1 MVTNLQDVL
10 TGSLTATS
18 SLRGWW
24 SRALDHLQSAVCGLH
39 GHDPILQ
46 FEEGRMFLRCT
57 SCGFETPGWDTG
69 DRRPRLRFEGDVRRH
84 QLVEPS
90 TARRRSAA

>member
-1 MVTNLQDVL
+1 MVTNLQNVAA
-10 TGSLTATS
+10 SPVTAAS
-18 SLRGWW
+18 DPRGLW
-24 SRALDHLQSAVCGLH
+24 SRALEHLQSAVCGLH

-69 DRRPRLRFEGDVRRH
+69 KRRPRLRFEGDARRH
-84 QLVEPS
+84 QLEEPS
-90 TARRRSAA
+90 TVRSRSVA